1 MEIALGGDLANKLYI
16 GNLSYSTSENE
27 IRDLFTTAGN
37 VVSVNLITDKFDG
50 RSKGFG
56 FVEMSTEAEAKAA
69 IEELNGKSLGDRTIT
84 VQEARPQENR
94 GGSSYGDRRP
104 SGGGRSGGSGGYGS
118 RGSRW

>member
-1 MEIALGGDLANKLYI
+1 LANKLYV
-16 GNLSYSTSENE
+16 GNLSYSTSEDD
-27 IRDLFTTAGN
+27 IRDFFAAAGN
-37 VVSVNLITDKFDG
+37 VASVNIITDKFDG

-56 FVEMSTEAEAKAA
+56 FVEMATEAEAKTA

-94 GGSSYGDRRP
+94 GGGSYGDRR
-104 SGGGRSGGSGGYGS
+104 STGGRSGGGYGS